1 MEGDEVWPASH
12 SSLSRTAVR
21 SSRAKLQHHSCRS
34 RHHVR
39 PQRLAHDPGTHISRG
54 GCTATSAGAG
64 TAQVRDRASSMH
76 ARVQRCSPG
85 APHRHAARHGR
96 RPPQRSTGA
105 PRLSARHTSAAR
117 GRAACRA
124 APAAPP
130 RAARPAAPRPQRAP
144 RPRRSS
150 SAARSR
156 PRPSPPARR
165 CARAV
170 STPQVR
176 ALALRAPAP
185 STESGTPKPSSLT
198 RASPRMPGSQRPRVT
213 PPLQQAPRRSRWCW
227 PARRTA
233 CGPSA
238 RRPPAHRCSRS
249 SGPVPTAGR
258 PGKAQQW
265 RHGLRAPQQRRLAG
279 HGSLP
284 AAQCRPSEAAHAP
297 ALSCVS
303 ATLLKVNIAQR
314 CSSDCKAVPG
324 LHLFVS
330 TARAVPPAQPAL
342 QAGQHA
348 VSAELRCQHGV
359 VLQTCTATAGPV
371 SRKALLHCL
380 QEAGAR
386 HAPAR
391 PGRAGRLSSSAS
403 CTGARVCVNGTSWPS

>member
-1 MEGDEVWPASH
+1 MSTRLNNAARAQPGAAAPARTFELTYSESARSRTSALKQNEATFSATCGRTQRLLSGRGSALGSPSRPAPARVGGCMEGDEVWPASH

-185 STESGTPKPSSLT
+185 STESGTPKPSSST
-198 RASPRMPGSQRPRVT
+198 RASPRMPGSQRLRVT

-227 PARRTA
+227 PACQTA

-238 RRPPAHRCSRS
+238 RRPPKHRRARS
-249 SGPVPTAGR
+249 SGLAPTAGR
-258 PGKAQQW
+258 PSMAQRQ
-265 RHGLRAPQQRRLAG
+265 RHRLLAQQRRRPAG

-284 AAQCRPSEAAHAP
+284 SAQCRPSEAPHALVTVTAHN
-297 ALSCVS
+297 
-303 ATLLKVNIAQR
+303 T
-314 CSSDCKAVPG
+314 
-324 LHLFVS
+324 
-330 TARAVPPAQPAL
+330 
-342 QAGQHA
+342 
-348 VSAELRCQHGV
+348 
-359 VLQTCTATAGPV
+359 
-371 SRKALLHCL
+371 
-380 QEAGAR
+380 
-386 HAPAR
+386 
-391 PGRAGRLSSSAS
+391 
-403 CTGARVCVNGTSWPS
+403 